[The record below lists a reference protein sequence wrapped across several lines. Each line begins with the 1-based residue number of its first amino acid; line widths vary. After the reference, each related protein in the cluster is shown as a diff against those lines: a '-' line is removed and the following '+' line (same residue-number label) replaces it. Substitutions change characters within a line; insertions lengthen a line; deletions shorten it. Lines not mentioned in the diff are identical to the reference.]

1 MCGEDSAGGAVP
13 HPHYKRSVRTL
24 YRRRQGCLEAKMSGW
39 TEDAKVSGI
48 TPKPPCS
55 AESTG
60 TVGTSTVGGSRF
72 YPPSGGASIASGYTP
87 GAVPGRSPAPLG
99 ATCWPKGRNQKSA
112 FTQCRDYNTVDKES
126 AVTRQTEE
134 SPDAFSTP
142 GRSQLPTLRA
152 VAGFERALFWV

>member
-1 MCGEDSAGGAVP
+1 MESEIVPTRVGQESAP
-13 HPHYKRSVRTL
+13 
-24 YRRRQGCLEAKMSGW
+24 
-39 TEDAKVSGI
+39 
-48 TPKPPCS
+48 
-55 AESTG
+55 
-60 TVGTSTVGGSRF
+60 
-72 YPPSGGASIASGYTP
+72 GYTP
-87 GAVPGRSPAPLG
+87 AAVPGRSPAPLG